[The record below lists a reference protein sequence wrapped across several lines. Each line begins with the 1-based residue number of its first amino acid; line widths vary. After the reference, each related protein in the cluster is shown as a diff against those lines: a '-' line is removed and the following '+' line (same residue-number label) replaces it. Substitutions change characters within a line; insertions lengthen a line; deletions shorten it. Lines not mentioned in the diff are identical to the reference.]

1 VVTALRGNRRS
12 AEAKIRSMCSVVE
25 LGGVD
30 TYRTPALG
38 SADARWLSDEGFTVA
53 QTLVV
58 LQRTG
63 RVSTPT
69 ATPTIC
75 IEETSRH
82 LLSPR
87 HEKLLHDLIAIDA
100 ASFPAPW
107 NLDRGAFRHACRATG
122 EHRVIIA
129 HDSTEH
135 LPVGFAIIG
144 RVGVRSY
151 LQRLA
156 VAPEA
161 RRRGVARQLVHH
173 ASLWADGRGAAT
185 MLVNTEPT
193 NTTAL
198 ALYRSLGFDVLPD
211 SLVVMERAVHITP
224 VEAS

>member
-1 VVTALRGNRRS
+1 
-12 AEAKIRSMCSVVE
+12 
-25 LGGVD
+25 
-30 TYRTPALG
+30 
-38 SADARWLSDEGFTVA
+38 
-53 QTLVV
+53 
-58 LQRTG
+58 
-63 RVSTPT
+63 
-69 ATPTIC
+69 
-75 IEETSRH
+75 
-82 LLSPR
+82 
-87 HEKLLHDLIAIDA
+87 
-100 ASFPAPW
+100 
-107 NLDRGAFRHACRATG
+107 
-122 EHRVIIA
+122 VIIA

-211 SLVVMERAVHITP
+211 SLVVMERAVHVTP